1 MSGSSLLDV
10 QVPSQPGRRSLLIGG
25 LSAVAGLFLS
35 SESVFAT
42 EELSSSSNSQKEK
55 KAMPNDLTS
64 IPKTTFHTLDVD
76 GVNVFYREAG
86 PVDAP
91 VMLLLHGFPASSHM
105 YRNLIPRLAGKY
117 RVIAPDLPGFGFTK
131 IPAERNYKYSF
142 ATLTNTLN
150 AFVERLGLKR
160 YAMYV
165 FDYGAP
171 VGLRHA
177 LVHPEKISA
186 LITQNGN
193 AYEEGLGDAWGPFQR
208 YWREPSKANREA
220 LRDALTLE
228 TTYWAYTH
236 GVPHPEQV
244 APEAYHLDAALL
256 ARPGA
261 AEIQLDLFLDYAS
274 NVAIYPK
281 FQEYFRK
288 YKPATLAIWG
298 EHDQLFIPAG
308 AKAYLRDNPN
318 AVVELLDTG
327 HFALETHVDEIA
339 SAIERVLGK
348 VVQQKHLEK

>member
-1 MSGSSLLDV
+1 MSESTINDSSSPSLPSRRNVLL
-10 QVPSQPGRRSLLIGG
+10 GG
-25 LSAVAGLFLS
+25 MGVAAGLILK
-35 SESVFAT
+35 SELVFAT
-42 EELSSSSNSQKEK
+42 EEVSHSSNSEKEK
-55 KAMPNDLTS
+55 KAMSSNLNVF
-64 IPKTTFHTLDVD
+64 PKTTFHTVIAD

-86 PVDAP
+86 PKDAP

-105 YRNLIPRLAGKY
+105 YRNLIPRLASKY

-131 IPAERNYKYSF
+131 VPAERHYQYSF

-150 AFVERLGLKR
+150 AFVEQLGLKR

-177 LVHPEKISA
+177 LSHPEKISA

-208 YWREPSKANREA
+208 YWREPNKANREA

-236 GVPHPEQV
+236 GVPRPEQV

-256 ARPGA
+256 ARPGV

-274 NVAIYPK
+274 NVAIYPQ
-281 FQEYFRK
+281 FQAYFRK
-288 YKPATLAIWG
+288 YQPATLAIWG

-318 AVVELLDTG
+318 AVVELLNTG

-339 SAIERVLGK
+339 ASIERVLGEIILR
-348 VVQQKHLEK
+348 KHSAN